1 MNMIRTFM
9 IRWWYVDTLGD
20 SSYFPST
27 SPQGP
32 VRWMTTQENSTT
44 MWVVWDTLSWLIRGT
59 WGVVGFAV
67 VPSMGSGH
75 STCSTEAR
83 CWGSFV
89 LLLLVTLPLGRVT
102 MFIKLEKPNGRLWP
116 LGNLCKGNLVKP
128 YRLTLVVFEG
138 LIDPRQKGITT
149 RGESVQPLQRV
160 RKLVYQSCSWLWA
173 ALGAPLI
180 WVTLDTILMMLNDDD
195 YIYGIWYFLL
205 EGVLSR
211 LITWDYC

>member
-102 MFIKLEKPNGRLWP
+102 MFIKLEKPNGRLRP
-116 LGNLCKGNLVKP
+116 LGNLCKGNIVKP
-128 YRLTLVVFEG
+128 CRLTLVVFEVW
-138 LIDPRQKGITT
+138 LT
-149 RGESVQPLQRV
+149 RG
-160 RKLVYQSCSWLWA
+160 KKGSWLM
-173 ALGAPLI
+173 GKVCNI
-180 WVTLDTILMMLNDDD
+180 CR
-195 YIYGIWYFLL
+195 GL
-205 EGVLSR
+205 EN
-211 LITWDYC
+211 